1 MELKYKVDGQNVK
14 AMHNIEPVA
23 GSKGYLTMLFDYIDT
38 ADTAWNNLAVV
49 CEFSNSY
56 DFRDSCATVVKDGKC
71 NIPDEV
77 TDKTEIYFRLYGR
90 TKDLNGTIITE
101 RTLLKQRR

>member
-23 GSKGYLTMLFDYIDT
+23 GSKGYLTMLFDYT
-38 ADTAWNNLAVV
+38 DTAWNNLAVV

-56 DFRDSCATVVKDGKC
+56 DFSNSCATVVKDGKC

>member
-23 GSKGYLTMLFDYIDT
+23 GSKGYLSLLFDYTDT
-38 ADTAWNNLAVV
+38 GWNNLAVV

-56 DFRDSCATVVKDGKC
+56 DFSNSCATVVKNGKC
-71 NIPDEV
+71 NIPNEV

-101 RTLLKQRR
+101 STLLKQRR

>member
-23 GSKGYLTMLFDYIDT
+23 GSKGYLTMLFDYT
-38 ADTAWNNLAVV
+38 DTAWSNLAVV

-56 DFRDSCATVVKDGKC
+56 DFRDSCATVVRDGKC
-71 NIPDEV
+71 NIPNEV

>member
-14 AMHNIEPVA
+14 ALHNIEPVA
-23 GSKGYLTMLFDYIDT
+23 GSKGYLFLLFDYT
-38 ADTAWNNLAVV
+38 DTAWNNLAVV

-56 DFRDSCATVVKDGKC
+56 DFSNSCAIVVKNGKC

-90 TKDLNGTIITE
+90 TKDLSETIITE

>member
-23 GSKGYLTMLFDYIDT
+23 GSKGYLQLLFQYEDE
-38 ADTAWNNLAVV
+38 AWSNMAVV
-49 CEFSNSY
+49 CEFSNTY
-56 DFRDSCATVVKDGKC
+56 NFEDSRATMVKGGKC
-71 NIPDEV
+71 SIPDEV
-77 TDKTEIYFRLYGR
+77 TDKTEIYFRLYGKMLCPNR
-90 TKDLNGTIITE
+90 TVLTQ